1 MVRVSARNK
10 LNYRNNSYQINWNE
24 LGTMDIKTLPQV
36 VEFKFIIVLVY
47 EYVMFRQP
55 NNKLIDL
62 RILPVQLCE
71 SRTLFILS
79 LNHDIDKKK

>member
-1 MVRVSARNK
+1 
-10 LNYRNNSYQINWNE
+10 
-24 LGTMDIKTLPQV
+24 MDIKTLPQV